1 MSVKENN
8 IVLKAGNIPEST
20 GYFETKADSV
30 VTVGTN
36 IDGDEILTLVFLNN
50 YPIVENVNGSINVT
64 DIEKRRVASISIGK
78 NQAKKFYESLKSV
91 FDSE

>member
-1 MSVKENN
+1 MSFQQKSVTFQN
-8 IVLKAGNIPEST
+8 GNVPEST
-20 GYFETKADSV
+20 NYFEVKADSI

-36 IDGDEILTLVFLNN
+36 IDGDEIMTLIFLNN
-50 YPIVENVNGSINVT
+50 YPVITSADGSLNVT
-64 DIEKRRVASISIGK
+64 DIEKRRVASVTIGK

>member
-1 MSVKENN
+1 MSSQHKTVTFQN
-8 IVLKAGNIPEST
+8 GNVPESNN
-20 GYFETKADSV
+20 YFEVAADSI

-36 IDGDEILTLVFLNN
+36 IDGDEIMTLVFLNN
-50 YPIVENVNGSINVT
+50 YPVITSNNGALNVAN
-64 DIEKRRVASISIGK
+64 IEKRRVASVSIGK